1 MLTRL
6 IAAFSLSLTVLA
18 SGALGQPSSTD
29 HELEQSRSQAHSL
42 SRAFN
47 AAAKEIEPSVVF
59 IQRRNLITP
68 VRRDIFGRIIARG
81 EATFQ
86 DSGLG
91 SGVIVSED
99 GYVITNNHVI
109 ANAEQLEVR
118 LNDGRSYLA
127 DVVGSDPATDVAVLK
142 IDAEELV
149 AASFGDSDGLEV
161 GDWVLAVGS
170 PFGLSNTVT
179 AGIVSALGRQGVLE
193 QTQRMNP
200 RQPRVLYE
208 EFIQTDAAINPGNS
222 GGPMVDLD
230 GRVVGINTAIYSKS
244 GGGSIGLSFAIPSAI
259 VERVMRSIV
268 ESGGVVRGWLGVTM
282 TDLTPEDRAM
292 FGDSEGVLIS
302 DVLPGSPADKA
313 GLEEGDIIYAFDGRE
328 IDSSNRLRNSIAIS
342 GTDRPA
348 ELSYIRDGKA
358 HTTKVRLTEFATY
371 EREMLGVVE
380 LPQTGMSVIEL
391 RPEVNGYLGF
401 DQEAEGVLIYEVHPD
416 SPARRAGL
424 IAQDRLLRVGGRE
437 IEHSEE
443 LASIFA
449 KSNSRNG
456 VTVEV
461 ARGNRQ
467 GRTTLYPER

>member
-1 MLTRL
+1 MTLL
-6 IAAFSLSLTVLA
+6 VSPALS
-18 SGALGQPSSTD
+18 QPTNANHPQD
-29 HELEQSRSQAHSL
+29 HELEQSRSQANSL

-91 SGVIVSED
+91 SGVIVSDD

-118 LNDGRSYLA
+118 LIDGRSYLA
-127 DVVGSDPATDVAVLK
+127 NVVGSDPETDVAVLK
-142 IDAEELV
+142 IDAEHLV
-149 AASFGDSDGLEV
+149 SASFGDSDGLEV

-200 RQPRVLYE
+200 NQPRVLYE

-230 GRVVGINTAIYSKS
+230 GKIVGINTAIYSKS

-268 ESGGVVRGWLGVTM
+268 ESGSVVRGWLGVTM

-302 DVLPGSPADKA
+302 DVLPGSPAAEA
-313 GLEEGDIIYAFDGRE
+313 GLEDGDIIYSFDGRE
-328 IDSSNRLRNSIAIS
+328 IDSVNRLRNSIAIS
-342 GTDRPA
+342 GIDHPA
-348 ELSYIRDGKA
+348 DLSYIREGKA
-358 HTTKVRLTEFATY
+358 YTTKVKLTELETY
-371 EREMLGVVE
+371 KREMLGVVE

-391 RPEVNGYLGF
+391 RPDVNNFLEI
-401 DQEAEGVLIYEVHPD
+401 DPSMKGVVIYEVHPD

-424 IAQDRLLRVGGRE
+424 MAQDRLLRVGGRE
-437 IEHSEE
+437 IEHTEQ
-443 LASIFA
+443 LASLFA
-449 KSNSRNG
+449 KGDDRSG
-456 VTVEV
+456 LTVEV